1 MSLCLFLESINGTL
15 SVKAPEITI
24 QPGDPCSV
32 MFIASVKRGTHH
44 FDIASEGC
52 LTPVSGF
59 GLTPIAAVEDLVGS
73 INKHAAKGGEVCHC
87 FARKRTRTPLPAS
100 VELDESIKYS
110 LK

>member
-59 GLTPIAAVEDLVGS
+59 GLTPLAAVEDLVGS
-73 INKHAAKGGEVCHC
+73 INKHAAKGGEAGNGRERHSLLLLSLMK
-87 FARKRTRTPLPAS
+87 AL
-100 VELDESIKYS
+100 SI
-110 LK
+110 L